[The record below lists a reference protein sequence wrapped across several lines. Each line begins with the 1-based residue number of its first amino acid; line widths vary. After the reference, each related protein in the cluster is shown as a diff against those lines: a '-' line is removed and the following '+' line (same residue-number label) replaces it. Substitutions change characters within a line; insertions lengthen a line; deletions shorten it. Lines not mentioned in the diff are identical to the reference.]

1 MSTYGSPDRLG
12 PRLLRRA
19 QGAQSTLEYAMCVAA
34 VSAAV
39 VTMSVYVRRAIQANF
54 KALENQMNAEVEL
67 R

>member
-1 MSTYGSPDRLG
+1 MSSDRLMERVG
-12 PRLLRRA
+12 PRLLRRRS
-19 QGAQSTLEYAMCVAA
+19 GAQSTLEYAMFVAA

>member
-1 MSTYGSPDRLG
+1 MLR
-12 PRLLRRA
+12 PR
-19 QGAQSTLEYAMCVAA
+19 AQSTLEYAMFVVA
-34 VSAAV
+34 VSTAV